1 MKEYIYTLEMKT
13 RDYECDIQ
21 GVVNNANYQHY
32 LEVTRHE
39 FLESAGVSFGA
50 WHAQGIDVMVA
61 KITMEYKTPLQGSEP
76 FLSCLN
82 LRKEGIRFIFD
93 QDIYRKSDQRL
104 CLHAEV
110 ECVCLANGRLTR
122 GEIIEEPFRKY
133 LQQTTTTETI
143 PAK

>member
-13 RDYECDIQ
+13 RDYECDVQ

-39 FLESAGVSFGA
+39 FLESAGVSFTE

-61 KITMEYKTPLQGSEP
+61 KITMEYKTPLHGSEQ

-82 LRKEGIRFIFD
+82 LRKEGARFVFE
-93 QDIYRKSDQRL
+93 QDIYRKSDKRL
-104 CLHAEV
+104 CVHAEA
-110 ECVCLANGRLTR
+110 ECVCLVNGRLTR
-122 GEIIEEPFRKY
+122 GEAVEGHFQRY
-133 LQQTTTTETI
+133 LS
-143 PAK
+143 